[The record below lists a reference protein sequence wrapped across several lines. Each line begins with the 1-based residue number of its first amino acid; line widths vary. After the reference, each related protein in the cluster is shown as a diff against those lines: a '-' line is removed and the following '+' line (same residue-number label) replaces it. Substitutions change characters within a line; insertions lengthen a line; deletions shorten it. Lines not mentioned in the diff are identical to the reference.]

1 MWKTGVNPPDT
12 ATQSIK
18 TKISSIISSDIFIT
32 FILIPNLT
40 SRCSGFGN
48 QTTAKVKQF
57 VNSCSFIVN
66 RNTFWCNELEVLI
79 CVWCSVFSPL
89 LLTPHGDAWFGNRK
103 WPNHCQPMSSPFMGL
118 CQVWHG
124 EEGWEGSVVFWAR
137 MNFLYLKNT
146 GFYKCV
152 VPAPCF
158 GNHCCRIFKSGLLFR
173 KFTNFLKSSTFLRM
187 IFLSPTASIM
197 QIRLWRHVMS
207 LMTEDGDIRQYYWV
221 CNKA

>member
-1 MWKTGVNPPDT
+1 MENRSQPTWHTNTIDKK
-12 ATQSIK
+12 Q
-18 TKISSIISSDIFIT
+18 TKISLIISSDIFIT

-66 RNTFWCNELEVLI
+66 RNTFWCNELEVVL

-146 GFYKCV
+146 V
-152 VPAPCF
+152 VSTNVWAPPPALGTTVAEF
-158 GNHCCRIFKSGLLFR
+158 SNQGCCSETLLIF
-173 KFTNFLKSSTFLRM
+173 
-187 IFLSPTASIM
+187 
-197 QIRLWRHVMS
+197 
-207 LMTEDGDIRQYYWV
+207 
-221 CNKA
+221 